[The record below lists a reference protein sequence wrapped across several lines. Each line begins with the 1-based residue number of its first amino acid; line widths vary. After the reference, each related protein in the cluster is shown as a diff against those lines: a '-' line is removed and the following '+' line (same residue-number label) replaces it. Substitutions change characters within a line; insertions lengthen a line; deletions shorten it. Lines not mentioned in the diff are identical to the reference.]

1 MKLPQYGKLLLASIV
16 FSEIAIA
23 QESDA
28 FGCADSDTSIACS
41 QKNQVQEIWTDMNKS
56 FSYLTDELI
65 QNPSSAIE
73 AGCLNDINKVDINAI
88 AIDPKSIYSGIYAA
102 LKDQILN
109 KAYDAINDKI
119 NEASSYLDQRL
130 EAPMGIG
137 SVAISSRGT
146 SDVQSFSD
154 IASSR
159 SRLTNREATSE
170 AVQEVFGEYPKIN
183 RRDWTDQSIEEI
195 KIEARG
201 VNTRSQRTEDQE
213 RLDSLLDLDRLF
225 KSNVAEEEEQSNEEN
240 N

>member
-1 MKLPQYGKLLLASIV
+1 MKFSIYGKLLLASV
-16 FSEIAIA
+16 AFSELAIA
-23 QESDA
+23 QEEDA
-28 FGCADSDTSIACS
+28 FGCAESDTTIACS

-56 FSYLTDELI
+56 FSYLTDDLI
-65 QNPSSAIE
+65 QNPSSAID

-88 AIDPKSIYSGIYAA
+88 AIDPKSIFSGIYAA

-109 KAYDAINDKI
+109 KACDAINDKV
-119 NEASSYLDQRL
+119 NEATSYLDQRL

-137 SVAISSRGT
+137 SVSVSTRGS

-170 AVQEVFGEYPKIN
+170 AVQEVFGEYPRIT
-183 RRDWTDQSIEEI
+183 RRDWTDQSVEEI
-195 KIEARG
+195 KVEARG
-201 VNTRSQRTEDQE
+201 VDTRSQRTEDQE

-225 KSNVAEEEEQSNEEN
+225 KPEVEEEEESNEEN

>member
-1 MKLPQYGKLLLASIV
+1 
-16 FSEIAIA
+16 
-23 QESDA
+23 
-28 FGCADSDTSIACS
+28 
-41 QKNQVQEIWTDMNKS
+41 MNKS
-56 FSYLTDELI
+56 FSYLTDDLI
-65 QNPSSAIE
+65 QNPSSAID

-88 AIDPKSIYSGIYAA
+88 AIDPKSIFSGIYAA

-109 KAYDAINDKI
+109 KACDAINDKV
-119 NEASSYLDQRL
+119 NEATSYLDQRL

-137 SVAISSRGT
+137 SVSVSTRGS

-170 AVQEVFGEYPKIN
+170 AVQEVFGEYPRIT
-183 RRDWTDQSIEEI
+183 RRDWTDQSVEEI
-195 KIEARG
+195 KVEARG
-201 VNTRSQRTEDQE
+201 VDTRSQRTEDQE

-225 KSNVAEEEEQSNEEN
+225 KPEVEEEEESNEEN

>member
-1 MKLPQYGKLLLASIV
+1 MKFSIYGKLLLASV
-16 FSEIAIA
+16 AFSELAIA
-23 QESDA
+23 QEEDA
-28 FGCADSDTSIACS
+28 FGCAESDTSIACS

-56 FSYLTDELI
+56 FSYLTDDLI
-65 QNPSSAIE
+65 QNPSSAID
-73 AGCLNDINKVDINAI
+73 AGCLNDTNKVDINAI
-88 AIDPKSIYSGIYAA
+88 AIDPKSIFSGIYAA

-109 KAYDAINDKI
+109 KACDAINDKV
-119 NEASSYLDQRL
+119 NEATSYLDQRL

-137 SVAISSRGT
+137 SVSVSTRGS

-170 AVQEVFGEYPKIN
+170 AVQEVFGEYPRIT
-183 RRDWTDQSIEEI
+183 RRDWTDQSVEEI
-195 KIEARG
+195 KVEARG
-201 VNTRSQRTEDQE
+201 VDTRSQRTEDQE

-225 KSNVAEEEEQSNEEN
+225 KPEVEEEEESNEEN

>member
-1 MKLPQYGKLLLASIV
+1 
-16 FSEIAIA
+16 
-23 QESDA
+23 
-28 FGCADSDTSIACS
+28 
-41 QKNQVQEIWTDMNKS
+41 
-56 FSYLTDELI
+56 
-65 QNPSSAIE
+65 
-73 AGCLNDINKVDINAI
+73 
-88 AIDPKSIYSGIYAA
+88 
-102 LKDQILN
+102 
-109 KAYDAINDKI
+109 
-119 NEASSYLDQRL
+119 
-130 EAPMGIG
+130 MGIG

>member
-1 MKLPQYGKLLLASIV
+1 MKFSIYGKLLLASV
-16 FSEIAIA
+16 AFSELAIA
-23 QESDA
+23 QEEDA
-28 FGCADSDTSIACS
+28 FGCAESDTSIACS

-56 FSYLTDELI
+56 FSYLTDDLI
-65 QNPSSAIE
+65 QNPSSAID

-88 AIDPKSIYSGIYAA
+88 AIDPKSIFSGIYAA

-109 KAYDAINDKI
+109 KACDAINDKV
-119 NEASSYLDQRL
+119 NEATSYLDQRL

-137 SVAISSRGT
+137 SVSVSTRGS

-170 AVQEVFGEYPKIN
+170 AVQEVFGEYPRIT
-183 RRDWTDQSIEEI
+183 RRDWTDQSVEEI
-195 KIEARG
+195 KVEARG
-201 VNTRSQRTEDQE
+201 VDTRSQRTEDQE
-213 RLDSLLDLDRLF
+213 RLDSLLDLGRLF
-225 KSNVAEEEEQSNEEN
+225 KPEVEEEEESNEEN